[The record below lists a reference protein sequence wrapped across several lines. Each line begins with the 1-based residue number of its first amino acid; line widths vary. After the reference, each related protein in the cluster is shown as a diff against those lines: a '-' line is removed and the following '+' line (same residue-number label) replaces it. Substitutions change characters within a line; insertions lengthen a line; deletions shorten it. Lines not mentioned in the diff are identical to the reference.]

1 MPVDY
6 CTLSPDRI
14 GSHVISACC
23 QTHDNAYETAAT
35 IAEKLQADVAL
46 GRCIAAFDGWQMDAA
61 GWIYATFTAVF
72 GTVFWLR
79 ARWRRSTTLP
89 QSTSSPAAKRAGLF
103 RAPFLE
109 FPMAPFNDFR
119 GEARPLDD
127 IDLPR
132 LGHRIG
138 VGEDEIHAVIDVEAS
153 GGAWDARGRPKMLF
167 EPHRF
172 YKNLGQGAKRDAA
185 VAAGLAY
192 PSWGEKPYPK
202 DSYPVLQKAMA
213 IDETAA
219 LKSASWGLGQVLG
232 ENHVMVGHDTVQSMV
247 VALLDDSDVHLEQMV
262 AFILAARLDG
272 KLRAHDW
279 SGFARGY
286 NGPQYAKHGY
296 HTRLAAAYA
305 RWAGIRDTAWSP
317 ETIVLPP
324 AVVEAPFVK
333 EEPPAMVP
341 NAGTSDAPVPPVVVN
356 KDLTPVEA
364 THKANQGALGATLG
378 SGGVGGGIVYL
389 WSLTSYFP
397 AEWAADPQAVIV
409 LTSLSGSLFS
419 AVGAWVAAY
428 RARDKRFVVAEP
440 VQ

>member
-1 MPVDY
+1 M
-6 CTLSPDRI
+6 
-14 GSHVISACC
+14 
-23 QTHDNAYETAAT
+23 
-35 IAEKLQADVAL
+35 
-46 GRCIAAFDGWQMDAA
+46 
-61 GWIYATFTAVF
+61 
-72 GTVFWLR
+72 
-79 ARWRRSTTLP
+79 ST
-89 QSTSSPAAKRAGLF
+89 
-103 RAPFLE
+103 
-109 FPMAPFNDFR
+109 MNDFR

-132 LGHRIG
+132 IGHRIG
-138 VGEDEIHAVIDVEAS
+138 VGEDEVHAVMDVEAA

-172 YKNLGQGAKRDAA
+172 WKNLGPGPKRDAA
-185 VAAGLAY
+185 VSAGLAY

-202 DSYPVLQKAMA
+202 DSYPRLQQAMA

-247 VALLDDSDVHLEQMV
+247 LALLDDSEVHLEQMI
-262 AFILAARLDG
+262 AFIMSARLDG

-296 HTRLAAAYA
+296 HTRLAAAYV
-305 RWAGIRDTAWSP
+305 RWAKIRDTAWSP
-317 ETIVLPP
+317 DTILLPPPQAEPLPP
-324 AVVEAPFVK
+324 AVVK

-341 NAGTSDAPVPPVVVN
+341 NAGTADAPAPPVVVN

-364 THKANQGALGATLG
+364 THKANQGALGASLG

-419 AVGAWVAAY
+419 AIGAWVAAY
-428 RARDKRFVVAEP
+428 RARDKRFQTAEP
-440 VQ
+440 A